1 MKTYFIPAKS
11 NLEILLPEESIRQ
24 LPLNVGLITNIQHL
38 HRLEGVRQQL
48 EKSGRT
54 VTVLKGYHSKYQGQ
68 MYGCDFPAE
77 TEPSMEAVL
86 FIGTGRF
93 HPRGI
98 FQLGKD
104 VFIYDP
110 LNRHFQKMDM
120 GDAERFEKRRKAALL
135 KFLHSTEI
143 GVLVSTKPGQMH
155 NRVVEAL
162 KRIYPDKQYYLL
174 VSDTVDFSELANF
187 TFVECYV
194 NTACPRLMEDW
205 EKFDKPVVN
214 IEEIMAGLTPEQK
227 AAKKYP
233 YPLYTRTA

>member
-11 NLEILLPEESIRQ
+11 NLEILLPEENIRQ
-24 LPLNVGLITNIQHL
+24 LPPNVGLITNIQHL

-48 EKSGRT
+48 QKSGRK
-54 VTVLKGYHSKYQGQ
+54 VTVLKGHHSKYQGQ
-68 MYGCDFPAE
+68 MYGCDFPADAGN
-77 TEPSMEAVL
+77 EAVL

-104 VFIYDP
+104 IFIYDP

-120 GDAERFEKRRKAALL
+120 GDAERFEKRRKAALM
-135 KFLHSTEI
+135 KFLHSTKI

-214 IEEIMAGLTPEQK
+214 IEEVMAGLTPEQK